1 MRVRKRFARWARL
14 AWQVSGGWIGVS
26 DRLLE
31 KGGRQDGIDSVRMIH
46 RATGYGGTS
55 LPAFHPVRRT
65 RSAGWNCWCPPVLGY
80 RTSSCLTLFPLRLCA
95 FASLRS
101 LLLVCLKH
109 PNKTRGQS
117 PRFFK
122 HLLKF
127 SRPSTYDH
135 RDRPIL
141 MLRFQKSPSNSA
153 RALQL
158 AKPRLANLQNEMLP

>member
-1 MRVRKRFARWARL
+1 
-14 AWQVSGGWIGVS
+14 
-26 DRLLE
+26 
-31 KGGRQDGIDSVRMIH
+31 MIH
-46 RATGYGGTS
+46 RSTGYGGTWLPCRPPGEPHPGGGMELVVSASPGLSHLLLPHFS
-55 LPAFHPVRRT
+55 LCAVAT
-65 RSAGWNCWCPPVLGY
+65 LRSLLLC
-80 RTSSCLTLFPLRLCA
+80 CLPLFPLRPCA
-95 FASLRS
+95 VATLRS

-135 RDRPIL
+135 RDRPSL

>member
-1 MRVRKRFARWARL
+1 
-14 AWQVSGGWIGVS
+14 
-26 DRLLE
+26 
-31 KGGRQDGIDSVRMIH
+31 MIY
-46 RATGYGGTS
+46 RSTGYGGTW
-55 LPAFHPVRRT
+55 LPAFHPVCRT
-65 RSAGWNCWCPPVLGY
+65 REAGWNCWCPPVQGY
-80 RTSSCLTLFPLRLCA
+80 RTSFCLTLFLCDFAPSRPCVPFFYPAFPSTPLPLYPLRPCA
-95 FASLRS
+95 FATLRF
-101 LLLVCLKH
+101 LLLLCLKH

-135 RDRPIL
+135 RDRPSL

-158 AKPRLANLQNEMLP
+158 AKPRLADLQKVLP